1 MCLIVVFNYGLRVDQ
16 WYSAHLMCGQPEI
29 NPRQYVSVVVVL
41 VLTPMLIYLQENVLS
56 VSLNT

>member
-16 WYSAHLMCGQPEI
+16 WYRAHLMCAQYEI
-29 NPRQYVSVVVVL
+29 NPRQYVSVVAVL

-56 VSLNT
+56 ISLNT